1 MTFFAFNIYYRS
13 GSLVYDLAPAGL
25 QLLVIGNQGLLP
37 LGFVENEGCPRY
49 LADKIHRRDDLKELL
64 TKGHYKNC
72 LEAQILMRDG
82 DLVERVL
89 MVILKG
95 KGD

>member
-1 MTFFAFNIYYRS
+1 M
-13 GSLVYDLAPAGL
+13 
-25 QLLVIGNQGLLP
+25 QLLVISNQGLRA

-49 LADKIHRRDDLKELL
+49 LADEIHRRDDLKELL
-64 TKGHYKNC
+64 TKGHYQNC

-95 KGD
+95 KGDQRVELGLWIT

>member
-1 MTFFAFNIYYRS
+1 M
-13 GSLVYDLAPAGL
+13 
-25 QLLVIGNQGLLP
+25 QLLAIGNQGLLP
-37 LGFVENEGCPRY
+37 LGFVEDEGCPRH
-49 LADKIHRRDDLKELL
+49 LANEIHRRDDLKELL
-64 TKGHYKNC
+64 TKSHYQNC

-95 KGD
+95 KGGQRVELGLRIT